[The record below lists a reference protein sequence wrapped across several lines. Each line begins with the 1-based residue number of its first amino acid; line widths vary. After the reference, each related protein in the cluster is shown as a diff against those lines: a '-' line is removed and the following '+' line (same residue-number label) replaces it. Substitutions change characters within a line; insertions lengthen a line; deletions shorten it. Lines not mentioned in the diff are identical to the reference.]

1 MTLDKEIN
9 GRYVLAV
16 LPSNKAKEIRDSRFD
31 LVWILIA
38 LWYHLMNDTDAIFSC
53 RKHSPSLPMLPSS
66 PANTAS
72 TPNPKSLLK
81 PSWTAVFAN
90 LSTMLLISNLLSFP
104 ACLITSLKGKTQ
116 KECHAIRDD
125 GLITLLHRY
134 KGDGDLRF
142 ELSFNISNQKE
153 MVQLAC
159 ELPDVLGGLTMTP
172 EVGSS
177 FVLSY
182 SSFIDQDTILDQEP
196 LA

>member
-16 LPSNKAKEIRDSRFD
+16 LPSNKAKEIRDARFD

-38 LWYHLMNDTDAIFSC
+38 AWYHFMNNTDAIFSC

-66 PANTAS
+66 PTNTVS
-72 TPNPKSLLK
+72 IPNPKSLLK
-81 PSWTAVFAN
+81 PSWTAVFAS
-90 LSTMLLISNLLSFP
+90 LSTMLLISNRLSFP
-104 ACLITSLKGKTQ
+104 ACLITSLKGKAQ
-116 KECHAIRDD
+116 EGCHVIWDND
-125 GLITLLHRY
+125 LIALLHRY

-159 ELPDVLGGLTMTP
+159 ELPDVLGGLTITP
-172 EVGSS
+172 EVRSW
-177 FVLSY
+177 FILSY
-182 SSFIDQDTILDQEP
+182 ALLLTKKTLC
-196 LA
+196 